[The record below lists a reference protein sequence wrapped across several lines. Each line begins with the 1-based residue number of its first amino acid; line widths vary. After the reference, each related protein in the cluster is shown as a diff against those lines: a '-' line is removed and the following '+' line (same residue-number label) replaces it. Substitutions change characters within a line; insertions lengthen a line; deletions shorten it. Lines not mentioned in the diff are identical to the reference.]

1 MPNTKI
7 LATSCTLLSNNITIF
22 KKLMLVRNHITMY
35 FGVGGNRRSLI
46 LLSFQLLILLNLV
59 KKALEDKLLYLN

>member
-1 MPNTKI
+1 
-7 LATSCTLLSNNITIF
+7 
-22 KKLMLVRNHITMY
+22 MLVRNHITMY